1 MTDRNRRLPFAA
13 LGLALVLATGSAAAQ
28 QSIDKVLGSITAQAG
43 QAYGDLETVN
53 GSITIETGAT
63 TKDAGTVNGGITVA
77 DRAVTGDLETVN
89 GSIRLG
95 RDVTVNGSIELV
107 NGSIFVDRGGKV
119 AKGLEN
125 VNGAI
130 GIVGTDVGGGIETV
144 NGDVTVGVGS
154 HVHGGIKI
162 DEIKPSNW
170 NKRKPRVIIG
180 PNAVVDGPLVFKR
193 EVQMYV
199 HSSAKVGTITGATP
213 VAYSTAT
220 APAE

>member
-1 MTDRNRRLPFAA
+1 MTDRHHRLPIAA
-13 LGLALVLATGSAAAQ
+13 LGLALALATGSATAQ

-63 TKDAGTVNGGITVA
+63 TKDAGTVNGGISVA
-77 DRAVTGDLETVN
+77 DKAVTGDLETVN
-89 GSIRLG
+89 GSIKLG

-107 NGSIFVDRGGKV
+107 NGSIFVDHGGKV
-119 AKGLEN
+119 GKGLEN

-130 GIVGTDVGGGIETV
+130 GIVATDVGGGIETV
-144 NGDVTVGVGS
+144 NGDITVGVDS
-154 HVHGGIKI
+154 HVHGGIRI
-162 DEIKPSNW
+162 EEIKSSNW

-180 PNAVVDGPLVFKR
+180 PNAMVDGPLVFKR
-193 EVQMYV
+193 PVQLYV